1 MGVIE
6 KEKILQCGPY
16 QLHYEDKTQVMGIL
30 NVTPDSFSDGGK
42 FNDIEKALKHA
53 KEMVENGADIIDV
66 GGESTR
72 PGHEPV
78 SEEEEL
84 ARVLPVI
91 EKLSKEIHVPISIDT
106 YKANVAKKRWKLEQP
121 SSMMFGG
128 RKRSRTSLAWQQNI
142 TSQSF

>member
-66 GGESTR
+66 GVNQ
-72 PGHEPV
+72 PV
-78 SEEEEL
+78 RAMNPFQKRRSWPEFFQSL
-84 ARVLPVI
+84 
-91 EKLSKEIHVPISIDT
+91 KN
-106 YKANVAKKRWKLEQP
+106 YQKKF
-121 SSMMFGG
+121 MFLFPLIRTKRMWQKSGG
-128 RKRSRTSLAWQQNI
+128 SWSNHHQ
-142 TSQSF
+142 